1 MKALINKSKTERHL
15 DVSQCAMDTTSS
27 TSQAFAGRSSSNL
40 SCVEASDLVSKP
52 PRSLTIWLNSNE
64 AAQFLKVTTQML
76 WNLTSNGKV
85 PYYKLGRSNRYRL
98 DELEALLLKNK
109 RGLHD

>member
-1 MKALINKSKTERHL
+1 MPIQCLNCQKKA
-15 DVSQCAMDTTSS
+15 
-27 TSQAFAGRSSSNL
+27 
-40 SCVEASDLVSKP
+40 DLVSP
-52 PRSLTIWLNSNE
+52 SPRSLTIWMDGKE
-64 AAQFLKVTTQML
+64 AARFLRVSQQML

-109 RGLHD
+109 RGPL

>member
-1 MKALINKSKTERHL
+1 MKSVGCT
-15 DVSQCAMDTTSS
+15 V
-27 TSQAFAGRSSSNL
+27 
-40 SCVEASDLVSKP
+40 ASHLVSNS

-64 AAQFLKVTTQML
+64 AAQFLKVTPQML